1 MNKRGFTLI
10 ELLVVIAIIGILAA
24 ILLPALARAREAAR
38 RASCQNNLKQW
49 GLVMKMYAN
58 ESKGEKWPD
67 IDYWNLNDAAVIAA
81 AAPDFSVWPMGTGPR
96 GKALYPEYLT
106 DLAINRCP
114 SAGSRT
120 GWSDFTLAYPEGAN
134 AEFCNEEHSYFL
146 TVVDTATGEFGT
158 EDSNNPQSPCTN
170 GKYFVNNYPGYMYLP
185 KMFRAEWFY
194 DIANAQMFKDILDDN
209 QNAPNP
215 TITYIGNWIDK
226 DLNINLVTPLP
237 TGATSVTALHL
248 REGVER
254 FMVTDINN
262 AAASAKAQSTIP
274 VMLDRAA
281 SKLGGGISSA
291 SFTHVPG
298 GANILLMDGH
308 VQFVK
313 YPASDTS
320 HFPLSENFVRYTS
333 MNVGTAG

>member
-1 MNKRGFTLI
+1 MRKRGFTLI

-49 GLVMKMYAN
+49 GLVLKMFAN

-67 IDYWNLNDAAVIAA
+67 IDYWNLNDASLIAA
-81 AAPDFSVWPMGTGPR
+81 AVPDFSIWPMGTGPR
-96 GKALYPEYLT
+96 GKAIYPEYLT

-120 GWSDFTLAYPEGAN
+120 GWSDFTLAYPEAPN
-134 AEFCNEEHSYFL
+134 DQFCHEAHSYFL
-146 TVVDTATGEFGT
+146 TVVDTATGEYGT
-158 EDSNNPQSPCTN
+158 LDWNDPKSPCTN
-170 GKYFVNNYPGYMYLP
+170 GKYFVANYPGYMYLP
-185 KMFRAEWFY
+185 KVFQAEWFS
-194 DIANAQMFKDILDDN
+194 DVANAQMFKDILDDN

-226 DLNINLVTPLP
+226 DLNINLVTPLA
-237 TGATSVTALHL
+237 TGATSVRAMHL

-254 FMVTDINN
+254 FLITDINN
-262 AAASAKAQSTIP
+262 AGASSKAQSTVP

-281 SKLGGGISSA
+281 SKLGGGISSS

-308 VQFVK
+308 VEFVK
-313 YPASDTS
+313 YPATNPT